1 MEYTRLG
8 KSGLKISNIVFG
20 TMSLGRPSDQ
30 MPWTIDAEQALPIL
44 KHAFDRGI
52 NTWDTADIYSYGDS
66 ERIVGQALKTYKI
79 PRERVVILSKCYGG
93 TPFEGEFDDLSEQ
106 ERLVLMTQ
114 NTGRMVNRIGLSRKH
129 IFDAVDASVERLGT
143 YLDVLQ
149 IHRFDREAPREEIMK
164 ALNDVIESGKVRY
177 IGASSMHAWEFQA
190 LNNVAE
196 KNGWHKFISMQ
207 DYHSLLHREEERE
220 MHPYCRDAG
229 IGIIPWSPLARGLLA
244 RPFRSDAAKTEREKT
259 DYYAQLLIGP
269 TTEEDISTIRRV
281 EELAQKHGCT
291 MAQVSLA
298 WSLRKGVNP
307 IVGFTSIAR
316 VDEAVEAVKLL
327 KDGLLDDGDMS
338 YLEEPYIPKAVLDS
352 AW

>member
-1 MEYTRLG
+1 
-8 KSGLKISNIVFG
+8 
-20 TMSLGRPSDQ
+20 
-30 MPWTIDAEQALPIL
+30 
-44 KHAFDRGI
+44 
-52 NTWDTADIYSYGDS
+52 
-66 ERIVGQALKTYKI
+66 
-79 PRERVVILSKCYGG
+79 
-93 TPFEGEFDDLSEQ
+93 
-106 ERLVLMTQ
+106 
-114 NTGRMVNRIGLSRKH
+114 
-129 IFDAVDASVERLGT
+129 
-143 YLDVLQ
+143 
-149 IHRFDREAPREEIMK
+149 
-164 ALNDVIESGKVRY
+164 
-177 IGASSMHAWEFQA
+177 MHAWEFQA

-244 RPFRSDAAKTEREKT
+244 RPFKPDAGKTERQKT

-269 TTEEDISTIRRV
+269 TTEEDILTIRRV
-281 EELAQKHGCT
+281 EELAKKHGCT

-298 WSLRKGVNP
+298 WSLKKGVNP
-307 IVGFTSIAR
+307 IVGFTGIER

-327 KDGLLDDGDMS
+327 KDGLLDDGDVS